1 MALHFVGHEL
11 SITTEVFPPPLSIIQ
26 GSDSLN
32 LTFHLDY
39 NGARDALLENS
50 TVCQELNKTTL
61 FLSFVIT
68 LPVVF
73 DILYPT
79 NVSNHT
85 GSIVTEFSNC
95 SYTPSLGITSSV
107 VGRHLPGFHILRF
120 DILSQNVNWTT
131 TLHVQLRVLHSVR
144 SGSLLNITANATITN
159 ETSTQ
164 FNVASYRVPTPGN
177 LRLEL
182 KSTSIPETPNS
193 TLTTDEEVTLTA
205 SFELPRITANITL
218 SITLPTFGNS
228 TPMKFIGGSVKG
240 LPQGIV
246 PQRLAQVGL
255 PPLFGIISSNLHR
268 FPHSLNVAK
277 FVFGETVNTQAND
290 SISRIITVEVTG
302 MVDSS
307 QGEYVPEIEGNV
319 TCTLTHSNTGLDI
332 VAYETVLSLE
342 LGQPLLMHQF
352 VIEGSGCCYE
362 GNDNVTLTF
371 EVKNPN
377 ISTAPALNV
386 SISFD
391 ASSPHISVLSISAV
405 LCGPTTSNATG
416 NQSSVYGKVICMDF
430 NGTELMTISST
441 GLTINSPR

>member
-1 MALHFVGHEL
+1 MAPDFVGHGL

-26 GSDSLN
+26 GSDLLN
-32 LTFHLDY
+32 LTFHLD
-39 NGARDALLENS
+39 NNVTRDALLENS
-50 TVCQELNKTTL
+50 TVCQELHKTTL
-61 FLSFVIT
+61 FLNFVIT

-73 DILYPT
+73 DILYPA

-85 GSIVTEFSNC
+85 GSIVTDFSNC
-95 SYTPSLGITSSV
+95 SYTPSLDITTSSV

-120 DILSQNVNWTT
+120 DILSNNVSWTT
-131 TLHVQLRVLHSVR
+131 TLDVQLKVLHSVR
-144 SGSLLNITANATITN
+144 AGSLLNITANATITN
-159 ETSTQ
+159 ETSKQ
-164 FNVASYRVPTPGN
+164 FNVTSYRASTPGN
-177 LRLEL
+177 LQLEL

-193 TLTTDEEVTLTA
+193 TLTSEEEVTLTA

-246 PQRLAQVGL
+246 SQRLGQVGL
-255 PPLFGIISSNLHR
+255 PPQFSIISSNLHR

-277 FVFGETVNTQAND
+277 FVFGVTVNTEAND
-290 SISRIITVEVTG
+290 SSRIITVEVTG

-332 VAYETVLSLE
+332 VANKTVWTLE

-371 EVKNPN
+371 EVKNSN

-391 ASSPHISVLSISAV
+391 ASSPHISVQSISAV
-405 LCGPTTSNATG
+405 LCGLAISNATG
-416 NQSSVYGKVICMDF
+416 NQSYVYGKVMCIDLK
-430 NGTELMTISST
+430 GTELMTISST